1 MISVII
7 ERHIADDFASYY
19 ENVCQEILSFATDE
33 QGFICG
39 ESLQNAYDDNHRVVI
54 AQYRSIQDWQIWHSS
69 EQRHQIMAK
78 LSPMLQ
84 SDEKI
89 TILQHRTSSS

>member
-19 ENVCQEILSFATDE
+19 EKVCQEILSYATDE
-33 QGFICG
+33 NGFICG
-39 ESLQNAYDDNHRVVI
+39 ESLHNAYDDNHRVVI
-54 AQYRSIQDWQIWHSS
+54 AQYRSIQDWQQWHSS
-69 EQRHQIMAK
+69 EQRKEIMAK
-78 LSPMLQ
+78 LIPMLQ

-89 TILQHRTSSS
+89 TVLQHNSSAL